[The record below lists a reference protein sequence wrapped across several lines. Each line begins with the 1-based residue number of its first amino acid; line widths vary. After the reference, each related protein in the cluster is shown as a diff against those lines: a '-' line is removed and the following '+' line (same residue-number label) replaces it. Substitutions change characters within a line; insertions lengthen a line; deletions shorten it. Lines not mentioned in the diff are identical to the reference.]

1 MRGRGTRD
9 GRRWKHGASRR
20 SQAIGLRYK
29 RRDCRA
35 GGFNMDS
42 RNFTFMFYGFLA
54 AWLILVAYA
63 VLLVS
68 REREIRDAIKNLK
81 SMLEER
87 GGK

>member
-1 MRGRGTRD
+1 MKFRGTPRPAPMED
-9 GRRWKHGASRR
+9 S
-20 SQAIGLRYK
+20 
-29 RRDCRA
+29 
-35 GGFNMDS
+35 MDS
-42 RNFTFMFYGFLA
+42 RNFTYMFYGFLA

-63 VLLVS
+63 VSLVS